1 MMDELAARAHRLTVR
16 AHRLAD
22 KAHLAYLGALP
33 ALATLAALWRYGSPV
48 PMLIFL
54 GGVALVGVYLGV
66 VISYTPPTRSL
77 RLALLA
83 LLDGPVWLALSPAA
97 DVTPTSLAVENFL
110 IDGAAI
116 WLVIV
121 WLAVSTDR
129 PTREQRIA
137 TIGLTLAA
145 LGVLALL
152 FAPYVREQLW
162 GNWWRIGWVFVGF
175 VEAAVVRYKVLE
187 ADHVLRGEDTS
198 AFFIVLW
205 IMVWVGAMIAGMIL
219 HETA

>member
-1 MMDELAARAHRLTVR
+1 MIDGLAAR

-33 ALATLAALWRYGSPV
+33 ALATVAALWAYGNPAS
-48 PMLIFL
+48 MLIFL
-54 GGVALVGVYLGV
+54 GGVALVGVYLAV
-66 VISYTPPTRSL
+66 VVSYTPPSRSL

-83 LLDGPVWLALSPAA
+83 LVDGPLWLALSPAA
-97 DVTPTSLAVENFL
+97 TTTPLSLAVENFL

-129 PTREQRIA
+129 PSREQRLA

-145 LGVLALL
+145 LAVMWLL
-152 FAPYVREQLW
+152 FGPYVRQQLW
-162 GNWWRIGWVFVGF
+162 GEWWRVAWVFVGF
-175 VEAAVVRYKVLE
+175 VEAAAVRYAMLE
-187 ADHVLRGEDTS
+187 RDHVLRGEDTS

-205 IMVWVGAMIAGMIL
+205 IMVWVGSLIAGMLL
-219 HETA
+219 HEFA